1 MPENRIMTKH
11 RAMPENKKIFLIS
24 LIVIKFIQD
33 RGKNSIRTY
42 PLFFLR
48 GTLKLDIKVKTGDK
62 KPNCGS
68 PHIAG

>member
-1 MPENRIMTKH
+1 MTKH

-24 LIVIKFIQD
+24 LIVINFMRD
-33 RGKNSIRTY
+33 PGKNSILNY

-48 GTLKLDIKVKTGDK
+48 GTLKLDIKVTTGDK
-62 KPNCGS
+62 RPNGGS